1 MSECLSADLELELK
15 KKKKKKSLHLVL
27 GRVWRKG
34 NPPTLLVGMHVGVVT
49 VENRMELPEKTKTGV
64 TI

>member
-1 MSECLSADLELELK
+1 MSECLSAELELEL
-15 KKKKKKSLHLVL
+15 KKKKSLHLVL

-49 VENRMELPEKTKTGV
+49 VENHMELPEKTKTGV

>member
-1 MSECLSADLELELK
+1 MFISRSGTRT

-49 VENRMELPEKTKTGV
+49 VENRMELPKKTKTGV

>member
-1 MSECLSADLELELK
+1 MSEWLSADLELEL
-15 KKKKKKSLHLVL
+15 KKKKSLHLVL

-34 NPPTLLVGMHVGVVT
+34 NHPTLLVGMHVGVVT
-49 VENRMELPEKTKTGV
+49 VENHMELPEKTKTGV